1 MQVQRSV
8 DGIAGLPDRL
18 SEAVNVYL
26 PHFFGGVLL
35 VVLGL
40 LLAWLLRVL
49 VFRLASRVGRWLP
62 RMLPGGARRLSPPGR
77 VPALLGTVTFWVV
90 LLAFIAAASQVW
102 GLTLFAD
109 WVDRVLAHLPGVAFA
124 GLILFGGFLLGQFV
138 RDVVRSAA
146 AGLDY
151 RGPLAAAAQVGVWAV
166 TTVITLDLLGLDIT
180 FLVVVAGIVIGAVV
194 GGAALAFG
202 LGARNHVNDLLG
214 VRDMRD
220 RYRQGDEVRVGTIEG
235 RIISLGGRVVILE
248 TEDGQVAV
256 PGKWFSEHPCTLLI
270 REELDG

>member
-8 DGIAGLPDRL
+8 EGIAGLPERL
-18 SEAVNVYL
+18 GEAVNVYL
-26 PHFFGGVLL
+26 PHFFAGVLL
-35 VVLGL
+35 VLVGW
-40 LLAWLLRVL
+40 LLAWLLRAV
-49 VFRLASRVGRWLP
+49 VVRVASRMGRWLP
-62 RMLPGGARRLSPPGR
+62 RMLPGGARRLSPSGR
-77 VPALLGTVTFWVV
+77 LPALLGTVTFWVV
-90 LLAFIAAASQVW
+90 LLAFLAAASQVW

-109 WVDRVLAHLPGVAFA
+109 WMDRVLAHLPVVAFA
-124 GLILFGGFLLGQFV
+124 VAILFGGFLLGQFV

-151 RGPLAAAAQVGVWAV
+151 RGPLATVAQVGVWAV

-180 FLVVVAGIVIGAVV
+180 FLVVVAGIVIGAVA

-220 RYRQGDEVRVGTIEG
+220 RYRQGDAIRVGAIEG

-256 PGKWFSEHPCTLLI
+256 PGKWFSEYPCTLLI